1 VVDNSTSCFLLKP
14 EPFLPNK
21 TVFIFIK
28 LSFLFFLGKVST
40 PHGWVDVE
48 KVVFAPPNP
57 TNKQTKN
64 WSAVQQQQQV
74 RVHSNELTRGTTELV
89 ELVEL

>member
-1 VVDNSTSCFLLKP
+1 M
-14 EPFLPNK
+14 
-21 TVFIFIK
+21 
-28 LSFLFFLGKVST
+28 
-40 PHGWVDVE
+40 DVE

-64 WSAVQQQQQV
+64 WSAGQQQQQV

-89 ELVEL
+89 ELVDSALSLIGEIYIGARALLTIWFGYIACLSQLGGGGVFYSFK

>member
-1 VVDNSTSCFLLKP
+1 M
-14 EPFLPNK
+14 K
-21 TVFIFIK
+21 TVIS
-28 LSFLFFLGKVST
+28 LFLGKVST

-74 RVHSNELTRGTTELV
+74 RVHSNELTRRTTELV
-89 ELVEL
+89 KLV